1 MKKMYHVVVATEDA
15 SPLLPDPFNKGNE
28 GFLLGVFAMNKTGV
42 SPRGSG
48 GSPDKSEFVVNGER
62 EQVEAFAEDV
72 VSRYMDYRHVVEM
85 TEQEDLGK
93 LVFSI
98 AEVSEDPLLLE
109 QFLMEMTDRTLRSRG
124 MYPVFGK
131 KKS

>member
-1 MKKMYHVVVATEDA
+1 
-15 SPLLPDPFNKGNE
+15 
-28 GFLLGVFAMNKTGV
+28 MNKTGV

-48 GSPDKSEFVVNGER
+48 GSPDKCEFVVNGER
-62 EQVEAFAEDV
+62 EQVEAFAKDV

-85 TEQEDLGK
+85 TGQEKLGK

-98 AEVSEDPLLLE
+98 AEISDDPILLE

-124 MYPVFGK
+124 MSPVFGK
-131 KKS
+131 RKS